1 MYSTAMRDLK
11 ITKLSDEF
19 GQYVIYLRCEC
30 GHIRRCSPHTLAAF
44 AGWDAQLEDV
54 VRRLRC
60 SKCNE
65 KKCTARAVPMTTPR
79 GYKSH

>member
-1 MYSTAMRDLK
+1 MRDLK
-11 ITKLSDEF
+11 IDKLSDQF
-19 GQYVIYLRCEC
+19 GQYVIYLRCKC

-44 AGWDAQLEDV
+44 AGWDASMVDV

-60 SKCNE
+60 SKCHQ
-65 KKCTARAVPMTTPR
+65 KRCMARAVPMTTPR